1 MDHSEFKKKSMAELQ
16 RLSTNE
22 AQEQYTFPV
31 VIVLDHVRSMHNV
44 GSVFR
49 TADSFGLQEI
59 VLCGFTPV
67 PPHREIHKTA
77 LGATETVKWSYTEDV
92 ATSLRE
98 LKAQGYKIIAA
109 EQVHNSIS
117 LEMLHMDCKE
127 KVAIIFGNEVEG
139 VSEQALA
146 FCDAVVE
153 IPQFGAKHSLNISVS
168 VGIICWELIRTYS
181 GKQEI

>member
-1 MDHSEFKKKSMAELQ
+1 MHTEELNFQKKTMDELQ
-16 RLSTNE
+16 RIDAAV
-22 AQEQYTFPV
+22 AQQQFTFPV
-31 VIVLDHVRSMHNV
+31 IIVLDNVRSMHNV

-77 LGATETVKWSYTEDV
+77 LGATDTVKWQYANDV
-92 ATSLRE
+92 TSILQN
-98 LKAQGYKIIAA
+98 LKQKGYIIMAA

-117 LEMLHMDCKE
+117 LEQVQHVSDQKT
-127 KVAIIFGNEVEG
+127 VVVFGNEVEG
-139 VSEQALA
+139 VSKEALA
-146 FCDAVVE
+146 FCDQVLE

-168 VGIICWELIRTYS
+168 VGIICWELVR
-181 GKQEI
+181 GFKQ